1 MRLAVLFGMIL
12 GVLLTFATAYTY
24 DTMTG
29 RAAHG
34 LAPSAAE
41 GRPPVVN
48 WDVVGDDWT
57 GIKEQLRTMAEDIQ
71 RGLKKLTG

>member
-29 RAAHG
+29 RAANG

-48 WDVVGDDWT
+48 WDVVSDDWT
-57 GIKEQLRTMAEDIQ
+57 GIKDQLRTMAEDIQ